1 MIHQRK
7 SLICMGIALT
17 LAVLCINHNNIH
29 QIGADKPVQQSD
41 SVFEVPRLVETGP
54 SKRFEGGT
62 RVKVWIP
69 IYYSLDLDTRPN
81 NTGVRIDQ
89 TVMQGLV
96 HVFIDREKTSDGK
109 TRGPIQV
116 KMSGFTIYKNNE

>member
-1 MIHQRK
+1 MNQRK
-7 SLICMGIALT
+7 SLFCISFV
-17 LAVLCINHNNIH
+17 LAITVLCINHNHVSQAN
-29 QIGADKPVQQSD
+29 ADKPVQQSD

-62 RVKVWIP
+62 RVTVWVP
-69 IYYSLDLDTRPN
+69 LYYSLDLDTRPN

-96 HVFIDREKTSDGK
+96 HVFLDREKTSDGK
-109 TRGPIQV
+109 TRGPIRV
-116 KMSGFTIYKNNE
+116 KMGGFTVYKNNE